1 MVFRT
6 VPRFVER
13 IWGRLPNPGGVPFG
27 EIWWAWDDG
36 TDSSSLAAPGGSGL
50 PSRLHDLAP
59 HAGRFPIVAKT
70 LHPAGMLSLQ
80 VHPGLPGNGPR
91 KAESWIFLKAPQ
103 GASVILG
110 LRPGTTPGDLS
121 AAVASG
127 RPDPLLRS
135 VPVLPGD
142 ILHVPPGTV
151 HSLCGGV
158 EVIEFQEN
166 CDVTYRIWDWGRQ
179 GSGGVTR
186 ETHMAMALESI
197 DFSPEAS
204 SGQAGASCAGF
215 GYLIGAVSGSAA
227 LPPYSVLFVPGG
239 DGDAPAGTCFVSD
252 GTGGSADAGEGG
264 WMAEPEGVT
273 G

>member
-13 IWGRLPNPGGVPFG
+13 IWGALPNPGGEPFG

-36 TDSSSLAAPGGSGL
+36 TGSSALEGAGSGRH
-50 PSRLHDLAP
+50 PSCLHDLAGSS
-59 HAGRFPIVAKT
+59 GRFPVAAKT

-80 VHPGLPGNGPR
+80 VHPGLSGSGPC
-91 KAESWIFLKAPQ
+91 KAESWIFLAAGP

-110 LRPGTTPGDLS
+110 LLPGTTPGDLS

-127 RPDPLLRS
+127 RPEPLLRR
-135 VPVLPGD
+135 VDVHPGD

-158 EVIEFQEN
+158 DVIEFQEN
-166 CDVTYRIWDWGRQ
+166 CDITYRIWDWGRP
-179 GSGGVTR
+179 GPGGVPR
-186 ETHMAMALESI
+186 ELHTDLALEAI
-197 DFSPEAS
+197 DFSRDAS
-204 SGQAGASCAGF
+204 CGQPGSSCAGF
-215 GYLIGAVSGSAA
+215 GYRICAASGPTT
-227 LPPYSVLFVPGG
+227 LPPRSVLLVPGR
-239 DGDAPAGTCFVSD
+239 DGDAAAGVCLVSD
-252 GTGGSADAGEGG
+252 CSGGDADAGDGG
-264 WMAEPEGVT
+264 WMAIPEGEA